1 VFASCLTGAVSVSLV
16 KTKAIGVAD
25 NGSTGSFTG
34 VPEAGFLN
42 H

>member
-34 VPEAGFLN
+34 VPEVGFLN